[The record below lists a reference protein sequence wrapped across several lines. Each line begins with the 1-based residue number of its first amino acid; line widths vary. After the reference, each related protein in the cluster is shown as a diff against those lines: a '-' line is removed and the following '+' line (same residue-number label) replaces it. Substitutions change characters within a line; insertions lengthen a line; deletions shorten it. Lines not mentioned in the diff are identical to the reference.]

1 MFPTCLTAS
10 RPEFQHLAGYILH
23 GAVNETPQFYIHI
36 KVVSHSR
43 LQVGLDIPH
52 YHFSR

>member
-1 MFPTCLTAS
+1 MFPTRLTAS
-10 RPEFQHLAGYILH
+10 RPEFQHVARYILH
-23 GAVNETPQFYIHI
+23 GAVNETLNSLSHI

-43 LQVGLDIPH
+43 LQVGFDIPH